1 MSLKGVFAEIQK
13 ERDART
19 RRERHGD
26 GELTFFGDTPI
37 RATGCRLPDGN
48 FTDAE
53 CLLPHAAIG
62 EDKKRVW
69 ARRLPGTPLR
79 RRGRLTVK
87 PGKGLFFTDETN
99 ADLVPASS
107 EEEPARPDLE
117 HDLGQSVRVRNLARS
132 DLFATLLYGA
142 LCNTTWRHK
151 VTGVEWSC
159 SWRSAGAVIAHLRC
173 EGDYLD
179 WYCSGGE
186 GLVDDQVLA
195 EIEPLGWALA
205 RAEPSE

>member
-1 MSLKGVFAEIQK
+1 MSRKDLFAEIQK
-13 ERDART
+13 EHDART
-19 RRERHGD
+19 RRERHGN
-26 GELTFFGDTPI
+26 GELTFFDDTPI

-53 CLLPHAAIG
+53 CLLPCAAIVD
-62 EDKKRVW
+62 DKQRVW

-87 PGKGLFFTDETN
+87 PGEGLLFTDETS

-107 EEEPARPDLE
+107 EEKPASPDLE
-117 HDLGQSVRVRNLARS
+117 HDLGQSVRIRDLARR

-151 VTGVEWSC
+151 ATGVEWSC
-159 SWRSAGAVIAHLRC
+159 SWRSAGGVIAHLRRG
-173 EGDYLD
+173 GDYLD

-195 EIEPLGWALA
+195 EIELLGWALA
-205 RAEPSE
+205 KAEPSG